1 MATLLA
7 VSAHQCACRAPN
19 QKRFGKA
26 GKISVIIPIWR
37 DGDGL
42 IPLVQRL
49 ISFPEIREV
58 IISAAE
64 PSVNLRKRIEMLGA
78 IFVQNAKPNRGLQL
92 NKGAQIATA
101 DWLLFHHADAEL
113 RPEHIQA
120 LAELEQMDV
129 IGGAFHRQFDER
141 HPHLCFLEKFERWH
155 SRAFGTLYGDQSIFV
170 RRKHFA
176 RIGGFAA
183 IPLMEDVDLSRKLRR
198 SGKIKLLDPPVR
210 SCARMQIAQGA
221 WRVTLRNL
229 LFLILF
235 RCGVPAA
242 RLHTWYYSGERH
254 SKHGSLIRL
263 SPPVAKELR

>member
-78 IFVQNAKPNRGLQL
+78 IFVQNAKPNRGS
-92 NKGAQIATA
+92 N
-101 DWLLFHHADAEL
+101 
-113 RPEHIQA
+113 
-120 LAELEQMDV
+120 
-129 IGGAFHRQFDER
+129 
-141 HPHLCFLEKFERWH
+141 
-155 SRAFGTLYGDQSIFV
+155 
-170 RRKHFA
+170 
-176 RIGGFAA
+176 
-183 IPLMEDVDLSRKLRR
+183 
-198 SGKIKLLDPPVR
+198 
-210 SCARMQIAQGA
+210 
-221 WRVTLRNL
+221 
-229 LFLILF
+229 
-235 RCGVPAA
+235 
-242 RLHTWYYSGERH
+242 
-254 SKHGSLIRL
+254 
-263 SPPVAKELR
+263 